1 MDIIKFEYSLNL
13 PESGP
18 VQWAQKDLETREIFH
33 VLQIDSWS
41 FSFLCLNDSTT
52 IPVTIRKMFIPD
64 KLRGLLFQCFP
75 AVIRFVKNS

>member
-1 MDIIKFEYSLNL
+1 MDIIKCEYSLNL
-13 PESGP
+13 PESGL

-33 VLQIDSWS
+33 VLQIDSWL